1 MTFISPLNPGE
12 KLPQLPQR
20 NAPTIETH
28 ICIEQKSTL
37 LEWAVRAILKSKKKT
52 REDATLPI
60 PISPTFFTGG
70 HCIWPVESS
79 GGRNHMC

>member
-37 LEWAVRAILKSKKKT
+37 LEVGSACDLEIQKNT
-52 REDATLPI
+52 RGCN
-60 PISPTFFTGG
+60 FTHPHLTHLLCGRPLYLARG
-70 HCIWPVESS
+70 VEWWT
-79 GGRNHMC
+79 

>member
-37 LEWAVRAILKSKKKT
+37 LEWAVRAILKSKKNT
-52 REDATLPI
+52 RGCN
-60 PISPTFFTGG
+60 FTHPHLTHLLYGRPLYLARG
-70 HCIWPVESS
+70 VEWWT
-79 GGRNHMC
+79 